1 MPTIDELAP
10 ATASSDTDEFPINQ
24 NGVTVKVTRAQVLSG
39 IQPQMALPSGVLI
52 GGPASGTGAPVPI
65 AVGANLTLANGTI
78 TATAAP
84 YSVSQLPA
92 GVVPSPGDMISM
104 SQGGTGVAVSFRNF
118 MSGLPTVAN
127 VDISQTV
134 LKPTGAAVALP
145 VAQLVAGLLPMTG
158 GTMTGPLG
166 LAALPTAPLQ
176 ATTKSY
182 VDTQIGTA
190 LPKTGGSLTG
200 ALSLAADPASMF
212 QAATKNYV
220 DTQIATAL
228 PKAGGTLVG
237 QLTLA
242 TDPSTA
248 LQAAT
253 KEYVDLRL
261 LRTGDTLTGA
271 LTLPANPVSILQA
284 ATKGYVDAQVATN
297 LLQTGGS
304 LSGPIILAA
313 DPSLPLQAAT
323 KEYVDTRV
331 LRTGDTLTGALVL
344 AANPV
349 ASLQASTKGYVDT
362 QISSVLPLTG
372 GTVSGPVI
380 LAANPTAP
388 LGAVT
393 KQYSDAHLL
402 RAGDTLTGM
411 LVLAANPTSAM
422 QAATKN
428 YVDMQMATPLPLA
441 GGTITGVLILGG
453 DPVSSLQAS
462 TKHYVDTQVGSSLP
476 LTGGSLSGALVLAAS
491 PVIASQA
498 ANKQYVDGQIATTL
512 PIQGGTL
519 TGNLALASDPISP
532 LHAAT
537 KQYVDANPTSNGV
550 INIKLPPYNA
560 RINGTTDDTAAFIA
574 AYQAAPVGSTIYVP
588 NGVTIVQPPANWGI
602 PLTKRVKWIVD
613 GTTLSDGTA
622 LADSIPTG
630 ANPSTFALP
639 SIAVGNSPLGTT
651 VSQAGSQS
659 TDFAVSHS
667 SYIVNHN
674 GGTSGN
680 VGSNSRTDTIIYN
693 SPNNY
698 IWGGLDRLVW
708 AGIQTPTASTPA
720 QHVGRYVQALRQSI
734 GLAANGTAL
743 PQPAIW
749 AACLEYRD
757 TTGEPSSWTNAALTV
772 EMDWY
777 GNGPDDASNRQVQSL
792 VIGQHNTSGT
802 PVVVSTVIGV
812 YLAAGS
818 TGNVNTVFLV
828 GIPFATSVLDTTNA
842 VQMTGAAAIRL
853 AAGQVVAFEPTVSYR
868 LGFDSATNTLRWYQN
883 AASYVVGKGISV
895 GWDSVCTGNTS
906 LPASSSG
913 NIIFLTGSSAYTVTL
928 PAASTVAAGTG
939 FTFSVTGTANV
950 SISPKGTDGIDQ
962 GPVTLRPNDRYHIV
976 SDGSGT
982 WREEFHSNMVSPKF
996 TGPPVLPS
1004 YTVSNLPAAPGA
1016 GAKAFTLNGRKP
1028 GEAAGA
1034 GTGVEVFFDGSHWIS
1049 VCSGSTVTS

>member
-1 MPTIDELAP
+1 L
-10 ATASSDTDEFPINQ
+10 
-24 NGVTVKVTRAQVLSG
+24 
-39 IQPQMALPSGVLI
+39 
-52 GGPASGTGAPVPI
+52 
-65 AVGANLTLANGTI
+65 
-78 TATAAP
+78 
-84 YSVSQLPA
+84 
-92 GVVPSPGDMISM
+92 
-104 SQGGTGVAVSFRNF
+104 
-118 MSGLPTVAN
+118 
-127 VDISQTV
+127 
-134 LKPTGAAVALP
+134 
-145 VAQLVAGLLPMTG
+145 
-158 GTMTGPLG
+158 
-166 LAALPTAPLQ
+166 
-176 ATTKSY
+176 
-182 VDTQIGTA
+182 
-190 LPKTGGSLTG
+190 
-200 ALSLAADPASMF
+200 

-220 DTQIATAL
+220 DTQIVTVL
-228 PKAGGTLVG
+228 PKSGGTLVG

-242 TDPSTA
+242 ADPSSA

-253 KEYVDLRL
+253 KEYVDLRVF
-261 LRTGDTLTGA
+261 RTGDTLTGA
-271 LTLPANPVSILQA
+271 LTLPANPVSTLQA
-284 ATKGYVDAQVATN
+284 ATKGYVDAQLATS
-297 LLQTGGS
+297 LPQTGGS
-304 LSGPIILAA
+304 LSGPILLAA
-313 DPSLPLQAAT
+313 DPTLPLQATT
-323 KEYVDTRV
+323 KQYVDTRV
-331 LRTGDTLTGALVL
+331 LRTGDTLTGPLVL
-344 AANPV
+344 AATPIV
-349 ASLQASTKGYVDT
+349 SFQASTKGYVDA

-372 GTVSGPVI
+372 GTVSGPII
-380 LAANPTAP
+380 LAANPTAA

-393 KQYSDAHLL
+393 KQYSDNHLL
-402 RAGDTLTGM
+402 RAGDTLTGA
-411 LVLAANPTSAM
+411 LVLSANPTSAL

-428 YVDMQMATPLPLA
+428 YVDTQISTLLPLA
-441 GGTITGVLILGG
+441 GGTITGILTLSG
-453 DPVSSLQAS
+453 DPVSSFQAS
-462 TKHYVDTQVGSSLP
+462 TKHYIDTQIATSLP
-476 LTGGSLSGALVLAAS
+476 LTGGSLSGALALAAS
-491 PVIASQA
+491 PTIATQA
-498 ANKQYVDGQIATTL
+498 ANKQYVDSQLATAL

-519 TGNLALASDPISP
+519 TGLLTLPSAPINP

-537 KQYVDANPTSNGV
+537 KQYVDSNPGSNGV

-560 RINGTTDDTAAFIA
+560 QINGTTDDTAAFVA
-574 AYQAAPVGSTIYVP
+574 AYQAASVGSAIYVP
-588 NGVTIVQPPANWGI
+588 SGVTVVQPPANWGV

-613 GTTLSDGTA
+613 GTTLPNGAA

-639 SIAVGNSPLGTT
+639 SIAVGNSPLGAV

-674 GGTSGN
+674 GGTSGS
-680 VGSNSRTDTIIYN
+680 VTSNSRTDTIIYN

-818 TGNVNTVFLV
+818 TGNVKTVFLV

-853 AAGQVVAFEPTVSYR
+853 AAGHVIAFEPTVSYR
-868 LGFDSATNTLRWYQN
+868 LGFDSTTNTLRWYQN
-883 AASYVVGKGISV
+883 ATSYVVGKGISV
-895 GWDSVCTGNTS
+895 GWDSVCSGNTT

-950 SISPKGTDGIDQ
+950 SVSPTGTDGIDQ

-982 WREEFHSNMVSPKF
+982 WREVFHANMVSPKF

-1004 YTVSNLPAAPGA
+1004 YTVSNLPGAPGA